1 MNWNKAVGNKS
12 EETQRE
18 KVMENI
24 VETLRD
30 FEDRMRRFNMHIIRI
45 SEGEQR
51 KWDVRTFKGIISAN
65 F

>member
-1 MNWNKAVGNKS
+1 
-12 EETQRE
+12 
-18 KVMENI
+18 MENI
-24 VETLRD
+24 LETLRD
-30 FEDRMRRFNMHIIRI
+30 FEDRMRRFDMHIIRI